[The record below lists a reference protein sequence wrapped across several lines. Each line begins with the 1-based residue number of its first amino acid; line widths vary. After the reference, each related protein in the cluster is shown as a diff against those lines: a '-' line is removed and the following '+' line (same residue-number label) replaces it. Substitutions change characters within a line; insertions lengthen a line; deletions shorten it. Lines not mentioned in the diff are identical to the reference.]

1 MSNSAV
7 ATGGEKATHP
17 AAHRSL
23 ILPKPSHADKDFNDG
38 DLPTLCALDDLVK
51 NLGDGLRR
59 IICHVLR
66 VYLAISCAS
75 QVLISRSL
83 IGSAGAN
90 FVLHLPPEAPY
101 SRCILRLNP
110 TAAPGL
116 LGLPWEHQLLRYVRH
131 APLSHPDYSKFHT
144 GVRVMRALY
153 NFHHDQSLAPGH
165 PRIRYPGLRNL
176 LLHMRQYAE
185 RLGSAQNPLFLDNPD
200 RQKIIRLIL
209 SHQLV
214 QRPEEHQPCL
224 DRWIAQ
230 AEGSHSRLVHAH
242 LDVRVQQ
249 RVFLITGCIG
259 RLGL

>member
-7 ATGGEKATHP
+7 ATGGEKASHP

-23 ILPKPSHADKDFNDG
+23 ILPKPPHADKSFNDG
-38 DLPTLCALDDLVK
+38 DLPTLCAVDDLVE

-59 IICHVLR
+59 IVRHLLH

-75 QVLISRSL
+75 QVLISRSS
-83 IGSAGAN
+83 IGSAGATL
-90 FVLHLPPEAPY
+90 VLHLPPEAPY
-101 SRCILRLNP
+101 RRCMLRLNP

-116 LGLPWEHQLLRYVRH
+116 LDLPWENQLLSYVRH
-131 APLSHPDYSKFHT
+131 APPSHLDYSNVHM
-144 GVRVMRALY
+144 GVRVMHALY
-153 NFHHDQSLAPGH
+153 NFHHHQSLAPGH

-185 RLGSAQNPLFLDNPD
+185 RLGSTQNPLFLTNPH
-200 RQKIIRLIL
+200 RQKIIRLLL

-230 AEGSHSRLVHAH
+230 AEDSHSRLVHAH
-242 LDVRVQQ
+242 LDVRGQQ
-249 RVFLITGCIG
+249 RVVLISGCIG